1 MGKGIGRRFPMSG
14 VGKTKKRGSIKFNL
28 LVIIIPIVAI
38 MMIGLVVC
46 SYEISSRSLR
56 KEAEELLKTS
66 IRSQKSDI
74 ESWMKDN
81 LDSFR
86 IVKNTIESSNPDE
99 ATLKAILDG
108 SVGFNS
114 TYGDG
119 FYIGKSDGTLI
130 TGDGST
136 KTESNVLS
144 SNWYLEGSTRI
155 NMAYGEPY
163 VNSDGKE
170 VISATGM
177 LKNDV
182 EGISV
187 IGADVTLD
195 RISVIVNSNVE
206 MENAETF
213 LVEATTGTIISNRDS
228 AKVGANISD
237 YSSDKFYSGVQKAI
251 EANNLSTQEIN
262 GNMTAF
268 SEVSGTDWVLVS
280 FVPSNIILNDVKTLG
295 KVMTALAIVGIL
307 VLIILIER
315 AVHILINPVNKL
327 SGVINTMTDGDFTM
341 DVEVKGNN
349 EITSMSEGIRDFAG
363 TMHDLIS
370 KIGNIAVN
378 LNNQADESNRVSREL
393 YDASKLQEDSM
404 QGLNE
409 TVDGLASSINEIANN
424 ATTLALVVTD
434 TRTNGESVS
443 EQMTETVNVANK
455 GQKEMEKVSDAMGII
470 IKSINELQAAI
481 NDVGVASNEITEI
494 VKLIGSIAEET
505 NLLSLNASIEAA
517 RAGETGKG
525 FAVVANEIGKLAQTS
540 TNSVQQITE
549 LVVGIDNLVKDAE
562 KKAEESVSSI
572 DESSGYIKNA
582 VDTFTLIYENIQQTN
597 EMVAQM
603 IEKVGEV
610 DAVATDVAAIS
621 EEQAASAEII
631 LTTSE
636 EIVKQSSKLT
646 DNSMKVAKESEML
659 ASTSTELDRR
669 VHQFKI

>member
-1 MGKGIGRRFPMSG
+1 MEGLK
-14 VGKTKKRGSIKFNL
+14 KTKRRGSIKFNL

-38 MMIGLVVC
+38 MMIGLVLI
-46 SYEISSRSLR
+46 SYQISSNSLR
-56 KEAEELLKTS
+56 KEAEELLQTS
-66 IRSQKSDI
+66 IRSQKNDI

-81 LDSFR
+81 LDSFK
-86 IVKNTIESSNPDE
+86 IFKNTIESTTPDE
-99 ATLKAILDG
+99 ESLKLILDG
-108 SVGFNS
+108 TVGYNS
-114 TYGDG
+114 TFADG
-119 FYIGKSDGTLI
+119 LYIGTSDGRLI
-130 TGDGST
+130 TGAGSS
-136 KTESNVLS
+136 KTESNVRE
-144 SNWYLEGSTRI
+144 SNWYKEGSTRI

-163 VNSDGKE
+163 VNNDGVN

-177 LKNDV
+177 LNFG

-187 IGADVTLD
+187 LGADVTLD
-195 RISVIVNSNVE
+195 RITVIVNSNVE

-228 AKVGANISD
+228 AKVGANIAD
-237 YSSDKFYSGVQKAI
+237 YSSDKFYSGVAESI
-251 EANNLSTQEIN
+251 NSADLSTKEIN

-268 SEVSGTDWVLVS
+268 CEVSGTDWILVS
-280 FVPSNIILNDVKTLG
+280 FVPSNIILNDVRTLG
-295 KVMTALAIVGIL
+295 KILAVLAAVGII
-307 VLIILIER
+307 VLIVLIER
-315 AVHILINPVNKL
+315 TVHILINPVNKL
-327 SGVINTMTDGDFTM
+327 SGVINTMTNGDFTM
-341 DVEVKGNN
+341 EVEVKGNN

-363 TMHDLIS
+363 TMQGLIS

-378 LNNQADESNRVSREL
+378 LNNQADESNSVSREM
-393 YDASKLQEDSM
+393 YDASKMQETSM

-409 TVDGLASSINEIANN
+409 TVDGLASSINEIANS
-424 ATTLALVVTD
+424 ATTLAMVVTD

-443 EQMTETVNVANK
+443 EQMTETVSVANK
-455 GQKEMEKVSDAMGII
+455 GQKDMEKVSDAMSNII
-470 IKSINELQAAI
+470 SSINDLQNAI
-481 NDVGVASNEITEI
+481 NDVGTASNEITEI

-549 LVVGIDNLVKDAE
+549 LVYGIDNLVKDAE
-562 KKAEESVSSI
+562 KKAEESVKSI
-572 DESSGYIKNA
+572 DESSEYINNA
-582 VDTFTLIYENIQQTN
+582 VDTFSLIYQNIQQTN
-597 EMVAQM
+597 EMVADM

-621 EEQAASAEII
+621 EEQAASADII
-631 LTTSE
+631 LSTSE

-646 DNSMKVAKESEML
+646 SNSEKVAKESEML
-659 ASTSTELDRR
+659 ASTSVELDKQ

>member
-1 MGKGIGRRFPMSG
+1 MSLAEN
-14 VGKTKKRGSIKFNL
+14 TKKRGSIKLNL
-28 LVIIIPIVAI
+28 LIIIIPIVTI
-38 MMIGLVVC
+38 MMLILVLS
-46 SYEISSRSLR
+46 SYQISSKSLR
-56 KEAEELLKTS
+56 GEAEELLKTS

-81 LDSFR
+81 LDSFK

-108 SVGFNS
+108 TVGYNTSFE
-114 TYGDG
+114 DG
-119 FYIGKSDGTLI
+119 FYIGKNDGQFI
-130 TGDGST
+130 TGAGSK
-136 KTESNVLS
+136 KTESNVLA

-155 NMAYGEPY
+155 NMAFGDPY
-163 VNSDGKE
+163 VNNDGKK

-177 LKNDV
+177 LKNDPD
-182 EGISV
+182 GISV

-195 RISVIVNSNVE
+195 KISVIVNSNVE
-206 MENAETF
+206 MEKAETF
-213 LVEATTGTIISNRDS
+213 LVEAATGTIISNRDS
-228 AKVGANISD
+228 SKVGANIAD
-237 YSSDKFYSGVQKAI
+237 YSTDEFYSGV
-251 EANNLSTQEIN
+251 ANALSTSDYSTKEIA

-268 SEVSGTDWVLVS
+268 CEVSGTDWVLVS
-280 FVPSNIILNDVKTLG
+280 FIPSNIILSDVYKLG
-295 KVMTALAIVGIL
+295 KVMAGLAVAG
-307 VLIILIER
+307 VLILIVLIER
-315 AVHILINPVNKL
+315 TVHILIKPVNKL
-327 SGVINTMTDGDFTM
+327 SGVINTMTNGDFTM
-341 DVEVKGNN
+341 EIEVEGNN

-363 TMHDLIS
+363 TMHGLIS

-378 LNNQADESNRVSREL
+378 LNQQADESNTVSREM
-393 YDASKLQEDSM
+393 YDASKMQEDSM

-409 TVDGLASSINEIANN
+409 TVDGLASSINEIANS

-434 TRTNGESVS
+434 TRNNGESVS
-443 EQMTETVNVANK
+443 QQMSETVNVANK
-455 GQKEMEKVSDAMGII
+455 GHKDMEKVSDAMSNII
-470 IKSINELQAAI
+470 SSITELQTAI

-494 VKLIGSIAEET
+494 VKLIGTIAEET

-549 LVVGIDNLVKDAE
+549 LVYGIDNLVKDAE
-562 KKAEESVSSI
+562 KKAEDSVRSI
-572 DESSGYIKNA
+572 DESSEYITNA
-582 VDTFTLIYENIQQTN
+582 VDTFGLIYKNIQQTN
-597 EMVAQM
+597 EMVAEM

-621 EEQAASAEII
+621 EQQAASAEII

-636 EIVKQSSKLT
+636 EIVKQSAKLT
-646 DNSMKVAKESEML
+646 NNSEKVAKESEML
-659 ASTSTELDRR
+659 ASTSVELDRQ

>member
-1 MGKGIGRRFPMSG
+1 MAR
-14 VGKTKKRGSIKFNL
+14 VEKTKRRGSIKFNL
-28 LVIIIPIVAI
+28 LVIIIPIVAF
-38 MMIGLVVC
+38 MMIALVAI
-46 SYEISSRSLR
+46 SYHISSKSLR

-66 IRSQKSDI
+66 IRSQKNDI
-74 ESWMKDN
+74 EAWMKDN
-81 LDSFR
+81 LDSFK
-86 IVKNTIESSNPDE
+86 IVKNTIESANTDE
-99 ATLKAILDG
+99 EGLKSILDG

-114 TYGDG
+114 TFADG
-119 FYIGKSDGTLI
+119 FYIGTSDGRLI
-130 TGDGST
+130 TGAGST
-136 KTESNVLS
+136 KSESNVLT
-144 SNWYLEGSTRI
+144 SNWYQEGSTRI

-163 VNSDGKE
+163 ENSNGQK

-177 LKNDV
+177 LRNVD

-213 LVEATTGTIISNRDS
+213 LVQSTTGTIISNRDS
-228 AKVGANISD
+228 TKVGTNISD
-237 YSSDKFYSGVQKAI
+237 YSSDKFYKGVAEAI
-251 EANNLSTQEIN
+251 SASDLNTKEIN
-262 GNMTAF
+262 GNMTTF
-268 SEVSGTDWVLVS
+268 CEVNGTDWILVS
-280 FVPSNIILNDVKTLG
+280 FVPSNIILRDVKTLG
-295 KVMTALAIVGIL
+295 TILAILAIAGTL
-307 VLIILIER
+307 LLIVLIER
-315 AVHILINPVNKL
+315 TVHFLIKPVNTL

-341 DVEVKGNN
+341 EVEVKGNN

-378 LNNQADESNRVSREL
+378 LNNQADESNVVSREM
-393 YDASKLQEDSM
+393 YDASKLQETSM

-409 TVDGLASSINEIANN
+409 TVDGLASSINEIANS
-424 ATTLALVVTD
+424 ATTLAMVVTD

-443 EQMTETVNVANK
+443 EQMSETVTVANK
-455 GQKEMEKVSDAMGII
+455 GQKDMEKVSDAMGNII
-470 IKSINELQAAI
+470 SSINELQQAI

-549 LVVGIDNLVKDAE
+549 LVYGIDNLVKDAE
-562 KKAEESVSSI
+562 KKAEESVKSI
-572 DESSGYIKNA
+572 DESSEYINNA
-582 VDTFTLIYENIQQTN
+582 VDTFSLIYQNIQQTN
-597 EMVAQM
+597 EMVADM

-621 EEQAASAEII
+621 EEQAASADII
-631 LTTSE
+631 LSTSE
-636 EIVKQSSKLT
+636 EIVKQSAKLT
-646 DNSMKVAKESEML
+646 NNSEKVAKESEML
-659 ASTSTELDRR
+659 ASTSVELDRQ